1 MIDCPLCKKENRK
14 KANKQKYKAVVNTEQ
29 NAIICKNP
37 KCKLHPHISE
47 DKKHIDKISLMT
59 SFFNN
64 HDERLDKELEQFLK
78 DTFL

>member
-1 MIDCPLCKKENRK
+1 MFDKEQQIEVQIWKYDPL
-14 KANKQKYKAVVNTEQ
+14 
-29 NAIICKNP
+29 
-37 KCKLHPHISE
+37 LFSE

-59 SFFNN
+59 SFLNN